1 MIVILILLVFGNLLE
16 ASINRNF
23 PEFSGLFEVILKAR
37 GVISIA
43 VMFFIF
49 LFMYKIVSK
58 KKGEKRR
65 RCWIG
70 AVFTSVAWYLI
81 SFFFSIYVNVFT
93 DFSVIYGSLA
103 TIVLIM
109 MWLYAIIYVI
119 LLGAEI
125 NIEAEKYLS
134 TYDNVKKVGDR
145 QMAKGAINKHF

>member
-1 MIVILILLVFGNLLE
+1 MFGNLLE
-16 ASINRNF
+16 ASINRRF
-23 PEFSGLFEVILKAR
+23 PEFSELLEFVLKAR
-37 GVISIA
+37 GVISI
-43 VMFFIF
+43 VLMFFIF

-58 KKGEKRR
+58 KKGERR
-65 RCWIG
+65 KRCWIG
-70 AVFTSVAWYLI
+70 AAFTSIAWYLI
-81 SFFFSIYVNVFT
+81 SFFFSMYVNIFT

-125 NIEAEKYLS
+125 NVELEKYLS
-134 TYDNVKKVGDR
+134 TYDNVKKVGNR

>member
-1 MIVILILLVFGNLLE
+1 MFGNLLE
-16 ASINRNF
+16 ASVNRNF
-23 PEFSGLFEVILKAR
+23 PEFSGLLEFILKAR
-37 GVISIA
+37 GFISIA

-58 KKGEKRR
+58 RKGKRR
-65 RCWIG
+65 VCWVG
-70 AVFTSVAWYLI
+70 AAFTSVAWYLI

-125 NIEAEKYLS
+125 NVEAEKYLS
-134 TYDNVKKVGDR
+134 SSE
-145 QMAKGAINKHF
+145 F